1 MVTWASS
8 LMVSLCDYLCQC
20 LLVLWESFLW
30 VSPRSGITDSWA
42 ICLFHS
48 SQGYHIAPHILCQDT
63 GFQTCL
69 TTGIP
74 RALLTQVLPGCL
86 GLSQPCKETL
96 RVWSL
101 ILSVP
106 GGFLDLLLELPL
118 LGLPCSHCATLG
130 QLLDLS
136 ELGYPHV

>member
-1 MVTWASS
+1 MGLSQERNYRLMGNMPLS
-8 LMVSLCDYLCQC
+8 LFPRLPHC
-20 LLVLWESFLW
+20 
-30 VSPRSGITDSWA
+30 SP
-42 ICLFHS
+42 HS
-48 SQGYHIAPHILCQDT
+48 VPGHWFPNLPHHWDPQG
-63 GFQTCL
+63 
-69 TTGIP
+69 
-74 RALLTQVLPGCL
+74 LLTQVLPGCL